1 MRVGKRAPVDEA
13 VMKRKSPIRHEELR
27 QAIAK
32 YLQSGGEIHKLPE
45 QKAVST
51 VVVGRKWSNTE
62 IELGRLG

>member
-1 MRVGKRAPVDEA
+1 
-13 VMKRKSPIRHEELR
+13 MKRHSPIGQEELR

-45 QKAVST
+45 QKAVSIA
-51 VVVGRKWSNTE
+51 VVGRKWSNTE

>member
-1 MRVGKRAPVDEA
+1 
-13 VMKRKSPIRHEELR
+13 MKKNPPIRHEELR

>member
-1 MRVGKRAPVDEA
+1 
-13 VMKRKSPIRHEELR
+13 MKRNPPIGQAELR
-27 QAIAK
+27 RAIAK

-51 VVVGRKWSNTE
+51 AVVGRKWSNTE